1 MAGLGALR
9 IKSRH
14 SINRI
19 PIRLWLVTLALA
31 AMSATAS
38 AQKLKSPW
46 DGQSIALTDAPYK
59 CPDPPPFTKSMDA
72 ESYYTDANHS
82 IIDEAK
88 RDAFRKA
95 TEAPTHLGQWAGEA
109 ADAYLMKGSREAA
122 ACVYSLLSAA
132 AEAKAW
138 TATMPTGQATY
149 EQKWMLAGTAMAYLK
164 VRNTGVGTPAQDK
177 TIQNWLGIL
186 ADRIKDYVDD
196 KRKNLNSD
204 AWNNHLYWAGLAVA
218 ASGVARN
225 DPRDLKWGIDAYK
238 TGVGDIQPSGVLM
251 RELARAGMALH
262 YHLYALAPLIMIAEL
277 GEANGQNLYAEN
289 KGAIHRLVAISEAGL
304 KDPSIFKKATGV
316 EQNLPDTISGAEI
329 GWAVPYV
336 KRFPDPQL
344 SHWIADAKTTRFW
357 QWGGLPPD

>member
-1 MAGLGALR
+1 MRGVGLVGMNFGR
-9 IKSRH
+9 D
-14 SINRI
+14 
-19 PIRLWLVTLALA
+19 WLVGMTMA
-31 AMSATAS
+31 AVCAA
-38 AQKLKSPW
+38 AGAEKLKSPW
-46 DGQSIALTDAPYK
+46 DGQTVSLTDAAYTCPY
-59 CPDPPPFTKSMDA
+59 PPPFAKSMDA

-109 ADAYLMKGSREAA
+109 ADAYRTTGSRAAA
-122 ACVYSLLSAA
+122 ACVYSLLGAA

-149 EQKWMLAGTAMAYLK
+149 EQKWMLSGTAMAYLK
-164 VRNTGVGTPAQDK
+164 VRMSGLGTPEQDK
-177 TIQNWLGIL
+177 AIQSWLGTL

-196 KRKNLNSD
+196 KRKNPNSD

-225 DPRDLKWGIDAYK
+225 DARDFMWGVDAYQ
-238 TGVGDIQPSGVLM
+238 TGVGEIQPSGVLM
-251 RELARAGMALH
+251 RELGRAGMALH

-277 GEANGQNLYAEN
+277 GEANGMDLYAED
-289 KGAIHRLVAISEAGL
+289 KGAIHRLVTISEAGL
-304 KDPSIFKKATGV
+304 KDPGIFKKATGV
-316 EQNLPDTISGAEI
+316 EQNVPDAISGAEI

-336 KRFPDPQL
+336 KRFPDAQL
-344 SHWIADAKTTRFW
+344 SQWIAQAKTTRFW
-357 QWGGLPPD
+357 QWGGLPPE

>member
-1 MAGLGALR
+1 MSGFGKVGCGLVRMVDRNWLMAA
-9 IKSRH
+9 
-14 SINRI
+14 
-19 PIRLWLVTLALA
+19 TLAA
-31 AMSATAS
+31 VCATAG

-46 DGQSIALTDAPYK
+46 DGQQVALTDAAYK
-59 CPDPPPFTKSMDA
+59 CPDPPPFAKSLDA

-109 ADAYLMKGSREAA
+109 ADAYLVKGSRAAA
-122 ACVYSLLSAA
+122 ACVYSLLGAA
-132 AEAKAW
+132 ADAKAW

-164 VRNTGVGTPAQDK
+164 VRTSGVGSLEQDK
-177 TIQNWLGIL
+177 AIQMWLGTL
-186 ADRIKDYVDD
+186 ADKIKDYVDG
-196 KRKNLNSD
+196 KRKNANSD

-225 DPRDLKWGIDAYK
+225 DARDFKWGVDSYK
-238 TGVGDIQPSGVLM
+238 TGVGDIQASGVLM
-251 RELARAGMALH
+251 REMARAGMALH

-277 GEANGQNLYAEN
+277 GEANGMDLYAEN
-289 KGAIHRLVAISEAGL
+289 KGAIHRLVTISEAGL
-304 KDPSIFKKATGV
+304 KDPGIFKKATGV
-316 EQNLPDTISGAEI
+316 EQNMPDSISGAEI

-336 KRFPDPQL
+336 KRFPDAQL
-344 SHWIADAKTTRFW
+344 SRWIADAKTTRFW
-357 QWGGLPPD
+357 QWGGLPPG